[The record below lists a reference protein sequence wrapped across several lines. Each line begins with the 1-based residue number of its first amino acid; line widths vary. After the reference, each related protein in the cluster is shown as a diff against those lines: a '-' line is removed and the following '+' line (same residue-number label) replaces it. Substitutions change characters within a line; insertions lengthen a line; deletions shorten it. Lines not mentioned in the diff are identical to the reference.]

1 MACVD
6 VDLPDHPYR
15 VEIAP
20 GSLARL
26 GAHVRAVAPHERAA
40 LFVDENVHQAG
51 HGPAAKASL
60 EAAGFD
66 VVLERLPPGEPT
78 KSLAVVERLY
88 SRLAKERLERES
100 PIVAVG
106 GGVLGDLTG
115 FVAATYLRGCPFVQC
130 PTSLLAMVDSSVGGK
145 VAVNLPEGKNLVG
158 AFHQPRVVVIDT
170 DVLSTLPA
178 RELRCG
184 LAECIKHGLGLD
196 ARLFEWIE
204 RELPGILALD
214 PGVVVELVRRNV
226 AVKAAIVVED
236 ERERGRRALLNLGH
250 TFGHAIEATVGY
262 GVYEHGEAVAL
273 GTIAACVMAEREG
286 LVPEGLEAR
295 FRALVRRIGLPDEA
309 RGLPSD
315 EALLECM
322 RGDKKVQSGKLR
334 LVLPT
339 GVGASITTS
348 DFAMRHLEAAWAAIR
363 ARA

>member
-1 MACVD
+1 MARVN
-6 VDLPDHPYR
+6 VDLPDSPYR
-15 VEIAP
+15 IEIAP

-26 GAHVRAVAPHERAA
+26 GEHVRAVAPHDRAA
-40 LFVDENVHQAG
+40 LFVDENVFAAG
-51 HGPAAKASL
+51 HGPAALASL

-106 GGVLGDLTG
+106 GGVVGDLTG
-115 FVAATYLRGCPFVQC
+115 FVAATYLRGCPFIQC

-170 DVLSTLPA
+170 DVLRTLPL

-196 ARLFEWIE
+196 AALFAWTEE
-204 RELPGILALD
+204 ALPGVLALEPD
-214 PGVVVELVRRNV
+214 VVVELVRRNV
-226 AVKAAIVVED
+226 EVKAAIVVED
-236 ERERGRRALLNLGH
+236 EREKGRRALLNLGH
-250 TFGHAIEATVGY
+250 TFGHAIEATMGY

-273 GTIAACVMAEREG
+273 GTIAACEMAEREG
-286 LVPEGLEAR
+286 LAPAGTKAR
-295 FRALVRRIGLPDEA
+295 FEALVRRIGLPDIA

-315 EALLECM
+315 AVLVECM
-322 RGDKKVQSGKLR
+322 RGDKKVQDGKLR

-339 GVGASITTS
+339 GVGASVATS
-348 DFAMRHLEAAWAAIR
+348 AFDHAHLSAAWAAIR
-363 ARA
+363 EGA